1 MENFVIVTDSC
12 ADLERELR
20 EKYEIEY
27 IPMGLT
33 VGDKSYP
40 ADLDWKD
47 IPVKQFYDII
57 RGGTRIITNQIT
69 ETVFTEH
76 FTKYLEQGKDVL
88 YIACSSA
95 LSASY
100 KSGVEAAKKL
110 NEKYENC
117 KVVCVDSLM
126 SCYGLGILCIT
137 ASEMRAWGKT
147 IDEVAE
153 WLDANKLTMNQEC
166 CVDSLKY
173 LKMAGRVSAS
183 SAFFGGLL
191 NIKPL
196 LISDAKGQNFAV
208 EKVKGRKNS
217 IERVAA
223 RFAERYE
230 DVPYQHVFISHSDCA
245 EDAEIFKAAVEAA
258 LPGKNLNIHVG
269 YIGPIVGA
277 SVGPGTL
284 AVYFYGKK
292 VTENA

>member
-126 SCYGLGILCIT
+126 ACYGLGILCIT

-208 EKVKGRKNS
+208 EKVKGRRNS

-230 DVPYQHVFISHSDCA
+230 EVPYQHVFISHSDCA

>member
-110 NEKYENC
+110 NEKYENA

>member
-27 IPMGLT
+27 IPMGFT
-33 VGDKSYP
+33 VGEKSYP

-57 RGGTRIITNQIT
+57 RGGTRIMTNQIT
-69 ETVFTEH
+69 ETVFTER
-76 FTKYLEQGKDVL
+76 FTDYLEHGKDVL

-110 NEKYENC
+110 NEKYENN
-117 KVVCVDSLM
+117 KVVCVDSLIA
-126 SCYGLGILCIT
+126 CYGLGLLCIT
-137 ASEMRAWGKT
+137 ASEMREWGKT

-153 WLDANKLTMNQEC
+153 WLEANKLTMNQEC
-166 CVDSLKY
+166 CVDNLKY

-217 IERVAA
+217 IERVAR

-258 LPGKNLNIHVG
+258 LPGKDLNVHVG